1 MPTQMSN
8 TGSHEEYPEIFRNL
22 VECSPDVTIIVDA
35 DSTIRYVSP
44 SAERMLGYQADG
56 LLGTRLADYLHPSAS
71 LPGVQG
77 SRPFQDELESGSA
90 ERLEFTMRH
99 ADGSWRCLEAVG
111 ADLRPGPE
119 PEIGEK
125 AYYVRDV
132 TRRKAAE
139 KELLHRAF
147 HDHLTGLANRA
158 LFMDRLEH
166 TLILS
171 TRRDTPVT
179 VLFVDLDDFKAVNDD
194 FGHGVGDLLLKMVGQ
209 RLRACLRPG
218 DTVARLGGDEF
229 AVLLEDAAR
238 AGSAA
243 NVANRIAE
251 ALQEPISWSGHTL
264 FVTASVGLA
273 SSGPTLG
280 DAEELLHAADTAM
293 YRAKKSGK
301 ARHEIFEEGMPEE
314 TRWHPKL
321 ENDLKRAFERGEFRV
336 YYQPEID
343 LESGEIFGM
352 EALLRWE
359 HPSRGLIPPLEFISL
374 IEENGLIV
382 PIGRRVLQEACREA
396 LSWQQGHPDT
406 KFSVSVNLS
415 ARQLQPGLIDTVAG
429 ILAETGLPAETLIL
443 EITESLLVEDNE
455 RVLET
460 LRGLKDIDVQIAI
473 DDFGTGYS
481 AFSYLERFPVDY
493 LKIDQSFVRKLNNG
507 AQSPTS
513 LMPLLVDLTQ
523 NLGIKAVAE
532 GVETATQLEKLRE
545 MGCDMV
551 QGYYFSEP
559 LPGRAVSELLNTS
572 SSSDS

>member
-1 MPTQMSN
+1 MPTQMPN
-8 TGSHEEYPEIFRNL
+8 MGPHEKYPEIFRSL
-22 VECSPDVTIIVDA
+22 VERSPDVTIIVGA

-44 SAERMLGYQADG
+44 SVESMLGYQADK
-56 LLGTRLADYLHPSAS
+56 LLGTHLADYLHPASS
-71 LPGVQG
+71 LPGAQEPRL
-77 SRPFQDELESGSA
+77 SQDELKSGST

-99 ADGSWRCLEAVG
+99 ADGSWLYLEAVG
-111 ADLRPGPE
+111 VRLQPGPE
-119 PEIGEK
+119 PEVEEK
-125 AYYVRDV
+125 AYYIRDV
-132 TRRKAAE
+132 TRHKAAE

-166 TLILS
+166 TLTLS
-171 TRRDTPVT
+171 ARRNTPVT
-179 VLFVDLDDFKAVNDD
+179 VLFVDLDGFKAVNDD

-209 RLRACLRPG
+209 RLRSCLRPG

-229 AVLLEDAAR
+229 AILLEDAAQ

-243 NVANRIAE
+243 NVANRIAG

-273 SSGPTLG
+273 SSGPTL
-280 DAEELLHAADTAM
+280 DNAEELLNAADIAM

-301 ARHEIFEEGMPEE
+301 AHHEVFEEGMSAE
-314 TRWHPKL
+314 TRRYPKL
-321 ENDLKRAFERGEFRV
+321 EDDLKNAFERGEFKV

-343 LESGEIFGM
+343 LESGKIFGM

-359 HPSRGLIPPLEFISL
+359 HPSRGLISPLEFISL

-396 LSWQQGHPDT
+396 LSWQEGHSGA

-415 ARQLQPGLIDTVAG
+415 ARQLQPGLTNTVAG
-429 ILAETGLPAETLIL
+429 ILAETGLPAEALIL

-455 RVLET
+455 RVSET
-460 LRGLKDIDVQIAI
+460 LWGLKEIGVQLAI

-481 AFSYLERFPVDY
+481 ALSYLERFPVDY
-493 LKIDQSFVRKLNNG
+493 LKIDQSFVRKLNNR
-507 AQSPTS
+507 AQSPAS
-513 LMPLLVDLTQ
+513 LMPLLVDLTHT
-523 NLGIKAVAE
+523 LGIKAVAE

-551 QGYYFSEP
+551 QGYYFYEP
-559 LPGRAVSELLNTS
+559 LTGQAVFKLLNTS
-572 SSSDS
+572 SSS